1 MSKSLHKENFPAQY
15 GALTRKLA
23 THERSDL
30 LSRYLLEVNTK
41 GLSNTEIDKIVLG
54 GGGGEPGNGILISDP
69 TNKLL
74 LLRQAGVWRKV
85 LLE

>member
-30 LSRYLLEVNTK
+30 LSRYLLEINTA
-41 GLSNTEIDKIVLG
+41 GLTNIEIDKIVLG

-69 TNKLL
+69 FNGYLL
-74 LLRQAGVWRKV
+74 VRQNGFWKKTKV
-85 LLE
+85 E